1 MALLSDMLVE
11 HAATQ
16 ADAEAVVFESTHLS
30 YGQLNERVNRLAN
43 GLGSLGLRRGQHVAL
58 LLGNCHQYMEAYYAL
73 SKAGMVAVPLN
84 WRLSEQELTYIVDH
98 SEAVALITDEDHAET
113 AHLLRTKI
121 DQLDHIIGIGVAGRG
136 DTISYDEIVAAGTS
150 AEPSSEGLDESQ
162 LLILMYTGGTT
173 GLPKGVMLSHRN
185 LLAAVRAI
193 AGIGLQAT
201 GVRTLFA
208 LPLFHIANWQAF
220 LFHALGGCVVISRR
234 ADPRRIVEMLLREKP
249 VLVNLVPTVYE
260 SLLALPGIEELDFS
274 FVSRFTVSGA
284 PMATETMRRCAT
296 VFGMRFGKGYGLTE
310 AAPAVSSLSPEEY
323 ALEGDPTLVARASS
337 VGKPLKNVEVRICR
351 EDESECHPREE
362 GEITVRGDNVMLGY
376 WRDPE
381 RTREALRNGWLWT
394 GDLGFV
400 DEEGYLFL
408 TDRKGDMIISG
419 GENVHP
425 TETEN
430 ALQEHPAVREVA
442 VVGVPD
448 PKWGEAVKAVVAL
461 EPGRVASA
469 DELMAFCRE
478 RIAAYKCPRSI
489 DFVDELP
496 KSTVGKILRREVKK
510 RNACS
515 RTDMTS

>member
-1 MALLSDMLVE
+1 MVRE
-11 HAATQ
+11 HAASQ
-16 ADAEAVVFESTHLS
+16 PDAEAVVFEETRLT

-43 GLGSLGLRRGQHVAL
+43 GLHSLGLQRGSHVAL
-58 LLGNCHQYMEAYYAL
+58 ILENCHQYLEAYYAL

-84 WRLSEQELTYIVDH
+84 WRLSEKELAYIVSH
-98 SEAVALITDEDHAET
+98 SESAAVLVDDGHLEIARALREKLQGPGLILTVGTPAEGTTSYEDV
-113 AHLLRTKI
+113 L
-121 DQLDHIIGIGVAGRG
+121 
-136 DTISYDEIVAAGTS
+136 AAGS
-150 AEPSSEGLDESQ
+150 PAEPDREGLDEDD
-162 LLILMYTGGTT
+162 LVVLMYTGGTT

-193 AGIGLQAT
+193 AGVGLQAT

-220 LFHALGGCVVISRR
+220 LFHALGGCVIVSRR
-234 ADPRRIVEMLLREKP
+234 ADPKRIVDLLSREKP
-249 VLVNLVPTVYE
+249 VMVNLVPTVYE
-260 SLLALPGIEELDFS
+260 SLLALPGIEDLDFS

-284 PMATETMRRCAT
+284 PMAPETMRRCAT

-310 AAPAVSSLSPEEY
+310 AAPAVSSLNPDEY
-323 ALEGDPTLVARASS
+323 AVEGDPTLVARGSS
-337 VGKPLKNVEVRICR
+337 VGKPLKNVEVKIRHEDGRECR
-351 EDESECHPREE
+351 PREE

-381 RTREALRNGWLWT
+381 RTQETVRDGWLWT
-394 GDLGFV
+394 GDLGYF

-430 ALQEHPAVREVA
+430 ALQEHPAVREAA
-442 VVGVPD
+442 VIGVPH
-448 PKWGEAVKAVVAL
+448 PRWGEAVTAVVAL
-461 EPGRVASA
+461 EPGREAS
-469 DELMAFCRE
+469 DEELIAFCKE
-478 RIAAYKCPRSI
+478 RIAGYKCPRSI
-489 DFVDELP
+489 DFVNELP

-510 RNACS
+510 RYS
-515 RTDMTS
+515 ESES

>member
-1 MALLSDMLVE
+1 MVVE
-11 HAATQ
+11 QAARQ
-16 ADAEAVVFESTHLS
+16 PDAEAVVFEQTRLS
-30 YGQLNERVNRLAN
+30 YGRLNERVNRLAN
-43 GLGSLGLRRGQHVAL
+43 GLRSLGLRQGSHVAL
-58 LLGNCHQYMEAYYAL
+58 LLENCHQYLEVYYAL

-84 WRLSEQELTYIVDH
+84 WRLSDGELNYIVDH
-98 SEAVALITDEDHAET
+98 SESVALMADQAHAET
-113 AHLLRTKI
+113 ARLLRDKI
-121 DQLDHIIGIGVAGRG
+121 ERLDWLIGVEVIGPT
-136 DTISYDEIVAAGTS
+136 DMTPYEEIVAAGSS
-150 AEPSSEGLDESQ
+150 AEPNPEGLDEGG
-162 LLILMYTGGTT
+162 LVVLMYTGGTT

-185 LLAAVRAI
+185 LLAAIRAI
-193 AGIGLQAT
+193 AEIGMQAT
-201 GVRTLFA
+201 GARTLFA

-220 LFHALGGCVVISRR
+220 LFHALGGCVIISRR
-234 ADPRRIVEMLLREKP
+234 ADAERIVDLLLREKP

-260 SLLALPGIEELDFS
+260 SLLALPGIEDLDFS
-274 FVSRFTVSGA
+274 FVGRFTVSGA
-284 PMATETMRRCAT
+284 PMAAESMRRCEK

-310 AAPAVSSLSPEEY
+310 AAPAVSSLSPDEY
-323 ALEGDPTLVARASS
+323 ALEGDPKLVAHAHS
-337 VGKPLKNVEVRICR
+337 VGKPLKNVEVRICH
-351 EDESECHPREE
+351 EDGSECRPREE

-381 RTREALRNGWLWT
+381 RSREALREGWLWT

-400 DEEGYLFL
+400 DEDGYLFL

-442 VVGVPD
+442 VVGLPD

-461 EPGRVASA
+461 EPGQAASA
-469 DELMAFCRE
+469 DELIAFCRE

-510 RNACS
+510 SYSDA
-515 RTDMTS
+515 DA